1 MSSVLEESLSTNTFA
16 FSDVDKEANGF
27 VMALQDFE
35 NHAAQSTDMDLL
47 LNDDYYWLYLRNVSI
62 RNLQRRPCSI
72 TVRVSNGEIL
82 TTTNSIKG
90 SHVFLGKEVILKRRS
105 ETIQI
110 KVIVSFEKIMME
122 FDVSVAYASHA
133 EFNHMELLQL
143 PFN

>member
-82 TTTNSIKG
+82 TTTIALKDPMCSWD
-90 SHVFLGKEVILKRRS
+90 KEL
-105 ETIQI
+105 
-110 KVIVSFEKIMME
+110 F
-122 FDVSVAYASHA
+122 
-133 EFNHMELLQL
+133 
-143 PFN
+143 